1 MKNTTKFLRSKSLM
15 DVACTAMWNS
25 AWRALRS
32 AKTWDVTVRVPEYPK
47 LECVPQTTFQYDFR
61 TGECFMRGNE
71 PEAMWVPMGKVENA
85 TCKGAQ

>member
-15 DVACTAMWNS
+15 DVACTVIWDS
-25 AWRALRS
+25 VWRALRS
-32 AKTWDVTVRVPEYPK
+32 VKHIDVTVCGPEYPK
-47 LECVPQTTFQYDFR
+47 FECVPQTTFQYHFG

-85 TCKGAQ
+85 TCKGAR